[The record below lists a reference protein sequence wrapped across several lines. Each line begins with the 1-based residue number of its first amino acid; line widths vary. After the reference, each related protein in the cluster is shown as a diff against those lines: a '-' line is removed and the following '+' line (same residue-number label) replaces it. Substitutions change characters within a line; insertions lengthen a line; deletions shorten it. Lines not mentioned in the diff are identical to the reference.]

1 MFELSQFERSPVIR
15 RCAISGTLRPCADI
29 STTIA
34 GRSFTGS
41 LAVRPIRAAR
51 LPSAIVTGRT
61 RHYLVT
67 PHHPG

>member
-1 MFELSQFERSPVIR
+1 L
-15 RCAISGTLRPCADI
+15 PCADI

-41 LAVRPIRAAR
+41 LAVRPIRCNR
-51 LPSAIVTGRT
+51 LLSAIMTGRT
-61 RHYLVT
+61 RHHLVT